1 MLRIT
6 RETDY
11 GIVLMTALALTEPFG
26 ESLSATALAKQCQ
39 LPLPM
44 VSKILKALTQASLL
58 VSQRGA
64 HGGYSLA
71 RPAANVSVVDIIEA
85 LEGPIAITECS
96 SDDPQL
102 CAYHQ
107 QCSVSSHWNRINE
120 AIRAALQNISLQEMS
135 QLKPARQQAVSSIA
149 TISIAQ

>member
-11 GIVLMTALALTEPFG
+11 GIVLMTALAEDMSG
-26 ESLSATALAKQCQ
+26 ESFSATALAKQCR

-44 VSKILKALTQASLL
+44 VSKILKALAHADLL
-58 VSQRGA
+58 LSQRGA

-71 RPAANVSVVDIIEA
+71 LNAADITVADIIEA

-96 SDDPQL
+96 SDDPHN
-102 CAYHQ
+102 CAYHER
-107 QCSVSSHWNRINE
+107 CSVSNHWNRINE
-120 AIRAALQNISLQEMS
+120 AIRNALQGISLEEMS
-135 QLKPARQQAVSSIA
+135 RLGADRRRAPSSIA
-149 TISIAQ
+149 AITIA

>member
-11 GIVLMTALALTEPFG
+11 GIVLMTALADG
-26 ESLSATALAKQCQ
+26 ESFSATALAKRCQ

-44 VSKILKALTQASLL
+44 VSKILKALTQADLL
-58 VSQRGA
+58 LSQRGA

-71 RPAANVSVVDIIEA
+71 LNAADITMVDIIEA

-96 SDDPQL
+96 SDDPHN
-102 CAYHQ
+102 CAYHER
-107 QCSVSSHWNRINE
+107 CSISSHWNRINE
-120 AIRAALQNISLQEMS
+120 AIRTALQGISLEEMS
-135 QLKPARQQAVSSIA
+135 QLSPGRRDAPLSIA
-149 TISIAQ
+149 AITIA